1 MNIFRLFKNIKI
13 GKNNIIEKNV
23 KIYKNVIIGDN
34 NKIYN
39 GTILYPNTIIGNN
52 NIILNNNIIGEHP
65 IDSKEVFKNKIHNGV
80 IIGNDNYFHINN
92 IIYGGFKNKTIINDN
107 NKILGECH
115 IGHDCLINNY
125 VNIYPRSLLCGYV
138 KLLDYSGIGV
148 GGYIHQNKVIGNF
161 SFIGMN
167 NSIVKNSLPFF
178 ININN
183 QYTKI
188 NYNRLLEY
196 DDYKLIKD
204 YEIILLEIKE
214 KYLLKELDIEYYKE
228 KIPNNIYEI
237 LKNYLSNK

>member
-1 MNIFRLFKNIKI
+1 MKSYKLFKNINI
-13 GKNNIIEKNV
+13 GKNNYIEKGV
-23 KIYKNVIIGDN
+23 KIYENVTIGN
-34 NKIYN
+34 NNRIYN
-39 GTILYPNTIIGNN
+39 GTILYPYTTIGDN
-52 NIILNNNIIGEHP
+52 NIVLNNNIIGEHP

-80 IIGNDNYFHINN
+80 IIGNNNYIHINN
-92 IIYGGFKNKTIINDN
+92 IIYGGSKNKTIINDN

-115 IGHDCLINNY
+115 ISHDCIINNY

-138 KLLDYSGIGV
+138 KLLDYCGIGA
-148 GGYIHQNKVIGNF
+148 GGYIHQKKVIGNF

-183 QYTKI
+183 NYTKI

-196 DDYKLIKD
+196 DDYKLIKN
-204 YEIILLEIKE
+204 YENILLEIKD
-214 KYLLKELDIEYYKE
+214 KYLQNKLNIEHYKE

-237 LKNYLSNK
+237 FNNYLSNK